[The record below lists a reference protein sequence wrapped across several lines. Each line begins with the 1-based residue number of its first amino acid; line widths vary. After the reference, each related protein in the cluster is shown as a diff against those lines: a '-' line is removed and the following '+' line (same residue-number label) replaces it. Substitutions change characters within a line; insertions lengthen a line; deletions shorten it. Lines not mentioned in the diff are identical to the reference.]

1 MQTKMLIQTAL
12 VGAVICGTAVALAQG
27 QEPAKDRFFVNYRAG
42 FNINASFNAPALV
55 LMTPPPLEGSGSTGN
70 PVAREYEDG
79 FVRVD
84 STGNAGGYTWYWG
97 YNNDSQVQGVGSE
110 GGGALL
116 MQSTVSAA
124 SPGGFKQTDDPQHG
138 AEIMYQHELARNE
151 RWRVGVELAFNY
163 TWITIRASQTAPAML
178 TRIVDAYPL
187 EGITPPLAPYA
198 GTLDGPGPLIS
209 DQFTRTT
216 ETGTAEGWS
225 LANSRQL
232 DGELYGLRIGPYFEY
247 PVTESV
253 ALSLSAGLAAGY
265 IDTEFSYRD
274 TLTDGE
280 GGVPV
285 SDQGSGSKHGFLAGA
300 YAGGMFTVAVSERV
314 SLFAAAQWQYLNSW
328 KVSAGE
334 HDVKLDFSKSLFVS
348 VGVSFVF

>member
-1 MQTKMLIQTAL
+1 MQTKMLIQTSL
-12 VGAVICGTAVALAQG
+12 VGVVICAAAVSLAQG
-27 QEPAKDRFFVNYRAG
+27 QETAKDRFFVNYRAG
-42 FNINASFNAPALV
+42 FNINASFNAPTLV
-55 LMTPPPLEGSGSTGN
+55 LMAPPPLEGSGATDN
-70 PVAREYEDG
+70 PVAREYGDG

-84 STGNAGGYTWYWG
+84 STVNAGGCTWYWG

-110 GGGALL
+110 GGGTLL
-116 MQSTVSAA
+116 MHSTVSAA
-124 SPGGFKQTDDPQHG
+124 SPGGLEQTDDPQHG

-163 TWITIRASQTAPAML
+163 TWLDIRASRSAPPML
-178 TRIVDAYPL
+178 TRIVDAYAL

-209 DQFTRTT
+209 DRFTRST
-216 ETGTAEGWS
+216 ETGTAEGWDIAS
-225 LANSRQL
+225 SRKL
-232 DGELYGLRIGPYFEY
+232 DGELYGLRLGPYFEF
-247 PVTESV
+247 PLTESV

-274 TLTDGE
+274 TLADGE
-280 GGVPV
+280 GGVLA
-285 SDQGSGSKHGFLAGA
+285 SDEGSGSKHGFLAGA
-300 YAGGMFTVAVSERV
+300 YAGAMFTVAVSERV
-314 SLFAAAQWQYLNSW
+314 GLFAAAQWQYLNSW